1 MKRTLILLFA
11 AVGLACLTGV
21 AAADPLEPHWPDDET
36 TTNESDAPA
45 TDGTAVGAQP
55 GQQLAGAVGAQGATV
70 EGELWNRSL
79 SARLAN
85 ATSDAERASVLADEL
100 STLGTYVEWL
110 EGVRSNLTEARDDRE
125 LSEGEYRTSV
135 SELVIRARGVELRA
149 NRTATAAEELS
160 PGMRELYGVNAT
172 RAENISVRAH
182 DLYQFEDEVGR
193 EVANETLDNGTDG
206 AELPV
211 GEAHASKR

>member
-55 GQQLAGAVGAQGATV
+55 GQQLAGAVGAQGASV
-70 EGELWNRSL
+70 QGQLLNQSL

-85 ATSDAERASVLADEL
+85 ATTPARRAEVVAEEAESMAAYLDALA
-100 STLGTYVEWL
+100 
-110 EGVRSNLTEARDDRE
+110 GVRENLTAAWAAEE
-125 LSEGEYRTSV
+125 LSEGEYRAALAEFV
-135 SELVIRARGVELRA
+135 VRARTVERRA
-149 NRTATAAEELS
+149 NRTARAAEDLPAS
-160 PGMRELYGVNAT
+160 TRRSHDINAT
-172 RAENISVRAH
+172 RIRGLGERAH
-182 DLYQFEDEVGR
+182 DLYQFEDP
-193 EVANETLDNGTDG
+193 VARDVVNETLDDESDERTFPAADG
-206 AELPV
+206 RSA
-211 GEAHASKR
+211 